1 MLSLWTVAADDK
13 GMQVLLLAA
22 LYLNLIHLPIV
33 VKTIIK
39 SRQHKQIHT
48 HEHTLVYMGCLGHY
62 YLEFAV

>member
-33 VKTIIK
+33 LKDIIK

-48 HEHTLVYMGCLGHY
+48 HVHT
-62 YLEFAV
+62 